1 MSGELVS
8 VVAPAYDE
16 ADLIATFVQRT
27 LAALEGEQAELVVVD
42 DGSRDGTGDLL
53 DDLAA
58 REPRLRVVHLSRNF
72 GHQAALTAGLEHARG
87 EAVVMIDADLQDPPE
102 VIPRMLQEWRRGV
115 DVVYAVR
122 TQRPGESRF
131 KLRTAHWFYR
141 LFDALTDV
149 HMEPDAGD
157 FRLLSRRALTALLA
171 MPERS
176 RFLRGMT
183 AWVGFTQIG
192 IPYERDRRSAGHTKY
207 TLTRMLRFSID
218 AISSFSHAPLR
229 LATYLGFVLAAIA
242 FLAMPV
248 IVGLRLAGAYQSGFA
263 TITLIVLLLGGIQL
277 IAIGILGEYLG
288 RIYDEVKQR
297 PLYVVRDEVETA
309 APAQPPPG
317 PVKVSD
323 ERVGQ

>member
-1 MSGELVS
+1 MSGELIS

-16 ADLIATFVQRT
+16 AELIEPFVRRT
-27 LAALEGEQAELVVVD
+27 LAALDGEQVELVIVD
-42 DGSRDGTGDLL
+42 DGSTDGTGEAL
-53 DDLAA
+53 DRLAA
-58 REPRLRVVHLSRNF
+58 GEPRLRVVHLSRNF

-102 VIPRMLQEWRRGV
+102 VIPRMLAEWRRGI

-131 KLRTAHWFYR
+131 KLQTAHWFYR
-141 LFDALTDV
+141 LFDALSDV
-149 HMEPDAGD
+149 HLEPDAGD
-157 FRLLSRRALTALLA
+157 FRLVSRRALTALLA

-183 AWVGFTQIG
+183 AWVGYTQLG
-192 IPYERDRRSAGHTKY
+192 IPYERAARTAGETKFS
-207 TLTRMLRFSID
+207 LGRMLRFSID

-229 LATYLGFVLAAIA
+229 LATYIGFLLAAVA

-248 IVGLRLAGAYQSGFA
+248 IVVLRLAGAYQSGFA

-288 RIYDEVKQR
+288 RIYDEVKHR
-297 PLYVVRDEVETA
+297 PLYVVRDEDQA
-309 APAQPPPG
+309 LG
-317 PVKVSD
+317 PEYTSG
-323 ERVGQ
+323 ERAGQ

>member
-1 MSGELVS
+1 MSDALIS

-16 ADLIATFVQRT
+16 ADLIETFVART
-27 LAALEGEQAELVVVD
+27 LAALAGERVELVVVD
-42 DGSRDGTGDLL
+42 DGSSDGTGEAL
-53 DDLAA
+53 DRLAA
-58 REPRLRVVHLSRNF
+58 GEPRLRVVHLSRNF

-87 EAVVMIDADLQDPPE
+87 DAVVMIDADLQDPPE
-102 VIPRMLQEWRRGV
+102 VIPRMLEEWRRGI

-131 KLRTAHWFYR
+131 KLQTAHWFYR
-141 LFDALTDV
+141 LFDALSDV
-149 HMEPDAGD
+149 HLEPDAGD

-183 AWVGFTQIG
+183 AWVGYTQLG
-192 IPYERDRRSAGHTKY
+192 IPYERAARTAGETKFS
-207 TLTRMLRFSID
+207 LGRMLRFSID

-229 LATYLGFVLAAIA
+229 LATYIGFLLAAVA

-288 RIYDEVKQR
+288 RIYDEVKRR
-297 PLYVVRDEVETA
+297 PLYVVRERDDQA
-309 APAQPPPG
+309 LG
-317 PVKVSD
+317 PEYTSG
-323 ERVGQ
+323 ERAGQ

>member
-1 MSGELVS
+1 MSGELIS

-16 ADLIATFVQRT
+16 AELIEPFVRRT
-27 LAALEGEQAELVVVD
+27 LAALDGEQVELVIVD
-42 DGSRDGTGDLL
+42 DGSTDGTGEAL
-53 DDLAA
+53 DRLAA
-58 REPRLRVVHLSRNF
+58 GEPRLRVVHLSRNF

-102 VIPRMLQEWRRGV
+102 VIPRMLAEWRRGI

-131 KLRTAHWFYR
+131 KLQTAHWFYR
-141 LFDALTDV
+141 LFDALSDV
-149 HMEPDAGD
+149 HLEPDAGD
-157 FRLLSRRALTALLA
+157 FRLVSRRALTALLA

-183 AWVGFTQIG
+183 AWVGYTQLG
-192 IPYERDRRSAGHTKY
+192 IPYERDVRTAGETKFS
-207 TLTRMLRFSID
+207 LGRMLRFSID

-229 LATYLGFVLAAIA
+229 LATYVGFLLAAIA

-248 IVGLRLAGAYQSGFA
+248 IVVLRLAGAYQSGFA

-288 RIYDEVKQR
+288 RIYDEVKHR
-297 PLYVVRDEVETA
+297 PLYVVRDEDQA
-309 APAQPPPG
+309 LG
-317 PVKVSD
+317 PEYTSG
-323 ERVGQ
+323 ERAGQ

>member
-1 MSGELVS
+1 MSGELIS

-16 ADLIATFVQRT
+16 AELIEPFVRRT
-27 LAALEGEQAELVVVD
+27 LAALDGEQVELVIVD
-42 DGSRDGTGDLL
+42 DGSTDGTGEAL
-53 DDLAA
+53 DRLAA
-58 REPRLRVVHLSRNF
+58 GEPRLRVVHLSRNF

-102 VIPRMLQEWRRGV
+102 VIPRMLAEWRRGI

-131 KLRTAHWFYR
+131 KLQTAHWFYR
-141 LFDALTDV
+141 LFDALSDV
-149 HMEPDAGD
+149 HLEPDAGD
-157 FRLLSRRALTALLA
+157 FRLVSRRALTALLA

-183 AWVGFTQIG
+183 AWVGYTQLG
-192 IPYERDRRSAGHTKY
+192 IPYERDVRTAGETKFS
-207 TLTRMLRFSID
+207 LGRMLRFSID

-229 LATYLGFVLAAIA
+229 LATYVGFLLAAIA

-248 IVGLRLAGAYQSGFA
+248 IVVLRLAGAYQSGFA

-288 RIYDEVKQR
+288 RIYDEVKHR
-297 PLYVVRDEVETA
+297 PLYVVRERDDQA
-309 APAQPPPG
+309 LG
-317 PVKVSD
+317 PEYTSG
-323 ERVGQ
+323 ERAGQ

>member
-1 MSGELVS
+1 
-8 VVAPAYDE
+8 VA
-16 ADLIATFVQRT
+16 RT
-27 LAALEGEQAELVVVD
+27 LAALEGERAELVVVD
-42 DGSRDGTGDLL
+42 DGSGDGTGEAL
-53 DDLAA
+53 DRLAA
-58 REPRLRVVHLSRNF
+58 GEPRLRVVHLSRNF

-87 EAVVMIDADLQDPPE
+87 DAVVMLDADLQDPPE
-102 VIPRMLQEWRRGV
+102 VIPRMLAEWRRGI

-122 TQRPGESRF
+122 TRRPGESRF
-131 KLRTAHWFYR
+131 KLQTAHWFYR
-141 LFDALTDV
+141 LFDTLSDV
-149 HMEPDAGD
+149 HLEADSGD

-183 AWVGFTQIG
+183 AWVGFTQLG
-192 IPYERDRRSAGHTKY
+192 IPYERDARAAGETKFS
-207 TLTRMLRFSID
+207 LGRMLRFSID

-229 LATYLGFVLAAIA
+229 LATYVGFLLAAIA

-288 RIYDEVKQR
+288 RIYDEVKHR
-297 PLYVVRDEVETA
+297 PLYVVRDEDQA
-309 APAQPPPG
+309 LG
-317 PVKVSD
+317 PEYTSG
-323 ERVGQ
+323 ERAGQ

>member
-1 MSGELVS
+1 MSGELIS
-8 VVAPAYDE
+8 VVAPAFDE
-16 ADLIATFVQRT
+16 RDLIATFVQRT
-27 LAALEGEQAELVVVD
+27 LAALAGERAELVVID
-42 DGSRDGTGDLL
+42 DGSRDGTGAIL
-53 DDLAA
+53 DELATS
-58 REPRLRVVHLSRNF
+58 EPRLRVVHLSRNF

-102 VIPRMLQEWRRGV
+102 VIPRMLEAWRGGV

-122 TQRPGESRF
+122 TQRTGESRF

-141 LFDALTDV
+141 LFDALSDV
-149 HMEPDAGD
+149 HLEPDAGD

-183 AWVGFTQIG
+183 AWVGFTQLG
-192 IPYERDRRSAGHTKY
+192 IPYERDARASGTTKY
-207 TLTRMLRFSID
+207 TLPRMLRFSID
-218 AISSFSHAPLR
+218 AISSFSHTPLR
-229 LATYLGFVLAAIA
+229 LATYFGFVLAVIA

-248 IVGLRLAGAYQSGFA
+248 IIGLRLAGAYQSGFA

-297 PLYVVRDEVETA
+297 PLYVVRDDA
-309 APAQPPPG
+309 AQPSPG
-317 PVKVSD
+317 PENTSG

>member
-1 MSGELVS
+1 MSEALIS

-16 ADLIATFVQRT
+16 ADLIETFVQRT
-27 LAALEGEQAELVVVD
+27 LAALDGERAELVVVD
-42 DGSRDGTGDLL
+42 DGSRDGTAEVL
-53 DDLAA
+53 DRLAA
-58 REPRLRVVHLSRNF
+58 DEPRLRVVHLTRNF
-72 GHQAALTAGLEHARG
+72 GHQAELTAGLERARG

-102 VIPRMLQEWRRGV
+102 VIPRMLAEWRRGV

-122 TQRPGESRF
+122 TQRSGESRF
-131 KLRTAHWFYR
+131 KLQTAHWFYR

-149 HMEPDAGD
+149 HLEPDSGD

-183 AWVGFTQIG
+183 AWVGFTQLG
-192 IPYERDRRSAGHTKY
+192 IPYERDARTAGETKF
-207 TLTRMLRFSID
+207 TVRRMLRFSID

-229 LATYLGFVLAAIA
+229 LATYVGFVLAAIA

-288 RIYDEVKQR
+288 RIYDEVKRR
-297 PLYVVRDEVETA
+297 PLYVVREDGQALGPEYTSGER
-309 APAQPPPG
+309 PG
-317 PVKVSD
+317 
-323 ERVGQ
+323 Q